1 MLVEG
6 EGPTSAGGDAVA
18 EERDDA
24 VQGADGD
31 GNASAQGAGD
41 AAAQRAGAESD
52 AAAATGARAAGDFPG
67 AARLTPYELAFMDGD
82 FESRV
87 FPMIQDEAEGRREDP
102 ARRER
107 FVFLGTGGDAI
118 RDIIPPDAPAEMLE
132 EYRALFY
139 HAFNFWR
146 FGRRLY
152 VLDPAVARYL
162 VEGTPRL
169 HDWQFTMPYDSLY
182 LQLPPNL
189 FWASIGTDVPP
200 EPVDGFFVT
209 QSRARDAL
217 DLPFTDVEVLMVLG
231 IHRLREGFSVIPFNT
246 EVGAGIPPVWT
257 EPGREQGADFE
268 SILPGGE
275 MAGLYSILTIA
286 EALKLVARAFWYLE
300 TRAEDVTQAPAPER
314 RAFDRPGSVPLSRL
328 DFHRVRLGG
337 GA

>member
-1 MLVEG
+1 V
-6 EGPTSAGGDAVA
+6 V
-18 EERDDA
+18 EEREHGDGAGPREPVEWADPDA
-24 VQGADGD
+24 QRDDGD
-31 GNASAQGAGD
+31 QANGWEP
-41 AAAQRAGAESD
+41 AAAV
-52 AAAATGARAAGDFPG
+52 G

-107 FVFLGTGGDAI
+107 FVFLGTGGDSI
-118 RDIIPPDAPAEMLE
+118 REIIPPDAPPEMLE

-162 VEGTPRL
+162 VEGAPKLEDWAFSTP
-169 HDWQFTMPYDSLY
+169 FDSLY

-200 EPVDGFFVT
+200 EPVDGFFIT
-209 QSRARDAL
+209 ICRGCDPL
-217 DLPFTDVEVLMVLG
+217 DIDFTDVQVLMVLG
-231 IHRLREGFSVIPFNT
+231 IHRMRAGFSVVPFDT
-246 EVGAGIPPVWT
+246 EVGTGIPPVWT
-257 EPGREQGADFE
+257 EPGRDAGMDFE
-268 SILPGGE
+268 NVLPGGDI
-275 MAGLYSILTIA
+275 AGLYSILTTS
-286 EALKLVARAFWYLE
+286 EALKLIARALWYIE
-300 TRAEDVTQAPAPER
+300 THTEDVTPAPAPER
-314 RAFDRPGSVPLSRL
+314 RSVDRPGSAPLSRL

-337 GA
+337 G

>member
-1 MLVEG
+1 MVEEREDG
-6 EGPTSAGGDAVA
+6 AGAGRPTWEPGDAPEVPPREA
-18 EERDDA
+18 
-24 VQGADGD
+24 
-31 GNASAQGAGD
+31 
-41 AAAQRAGAESD
+41 
-52 AAAATGARAAGDFPG
+52 PG
-67 AARLTPYELAFMDGD
+67 SARLTPYEIAFMDGD

-87 FPMIQDEAEGRREDP
+87 FPMILDEAEGRREDP

-152 VLDPAVARYL
+152 VLDPPVARYL
-162 VEGTPRL
+162 VEGKPGLEGWTFRA
-169 HDWQFTMPYDSLY
+169 PYDSLY

-209 QSRARDAL
+209 ISTASDPL
-217 DLPFTDVEVLMVLG
+217 GIPFTELEVLMVLG
-231 IHRLREGFSVIPFNT
+231 IHRLRAGFSVIPFDT
-246 EVGAGIPPVWT
+246 EVGAGIPPVWL
-257 EPGREQGADFE
+257 EPGREAGMDFE
-268 SILPGGE
+268 NVLPGGE
-275 MAGLYSILTIA
+275 MAGLYSILTTH
-286 EALKLVARAFWYLE
+286 EALKLVARVLWYIE
-300 TRAEDVTQAPAPER
+300 TNSEDVSASPAPER
-314 RAFDRPGSVPLSRL
+314 RSADRPGSVPFSRL

-337 GA
+337 G

>member
-1 MLVEG
+1 MVE
-6 EGPTSAGGDAVA
+6 EQDAGGSIGGS
-18 EERDDA
+18 
-24 VQGADGD
+24 GADGGAPSTGAD
-31 GNASAQGAGD
+31 GE
-41 AAAQRAGAESD
+41 AGAETS
-52 AAAATGARAAGDFPG
+52 APALGTG

-87 FPMIQDEAEGRREDP
+87 FPMIQEEAEGRREDP

-118 RDIIPPDAPAEMLE
+118 REIIPPDAPPEMLE

-152 VLDPAVARYL
+152 VLDAPVARYL
-162 VEGTPRL
+162 VEGAPRL
-169 HDWQFTMPYDSLY
+169 EEWTFTTPFDSLY

-209 QSRARDAL
+209 ICTGCDPL
-217 DLPFTDVEVLMVLG
+217 DVDFTDVQVLMVLG
-231 IHRLREGFSVIPFNT
+231 IHRMRAGFSVIPFDT
-246 EVGAGIPPVWT
+246 EVGAGIPPVWA
-257 EPGREQGADFE
+257 EAGRDQGADFE
-268 SILPGGE
+268 NVLPGGE
-275 MAGLYSILTIA
+275 IAGLYSILTTS
-286 EALKLVARAFWYLE
+286 EALKLVARALWYVE
-300 TRAEDVTQAPAPER
+300 NHAEDVTSAPAPER
-314 RAFDRPGSVPLSRL
+314 RAYDRPGSPPYSRL

-337 GA
+337 G